1 MSDRAKLL
9 EAEIVDEVPATRELE
24 QLLAQPVEHR
34 QSSTSLE
41 RVDGMVV
48 GTLVAF
54 LDSCEAMVIYPGQP
68 GTAAL
73 VARASVDLHAEH
85 IGHEVTLMF
94 EDGDPQRP
102 IVTGRIRIPSAWP
115 TTEQPPQVDVD
126 ADGKRLTLSVK
137 DQLVLRCGKAS
148 ITLTAAGKV
157 LIQGA
162 YISNRSTGVLRLKG
176 GSVQIN

>member
-1 MSDRAKLL
+1 MSDRARLL
-9 EAEIVDEVPATRELE
+9 EAEIVNEIPGTRELE
-24 QLLAQPVEHR
+24 HLLAQPVEQR
-34 QSSTSLE
+34 QSSASLE
-41 RVDGMVV
+41 RMDGMIV
-48 GTLVAF
+48 GRLVAF
-54 LDSCEAMVIYPGQP
+54 LDSCQPMVIYPRQP

-73 VARASVDLHAEH
+73 VARASVDLYAEH
-85 IGHEVTLMF
+85 IGQEVTLMF

-102 IVTGRIRIPSAWP
+102 IVTGRIRMPSAWP

-157 LIQGA
+157 LIEGT
-162 YISNRSTGVLRLKG
+162 YVSTRSSGVMRIKG
-176 GSVQIN
+176 GSVQLN